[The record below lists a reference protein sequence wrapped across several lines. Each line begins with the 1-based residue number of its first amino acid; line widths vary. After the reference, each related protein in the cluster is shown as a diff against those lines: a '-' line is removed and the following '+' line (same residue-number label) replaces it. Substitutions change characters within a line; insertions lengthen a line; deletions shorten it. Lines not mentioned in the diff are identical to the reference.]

1 LGYRELYARWFQYGA
16 FLPMFRAHGT
26 DAPREIWHFGN
37 PGEPVY
43 DTLVKYLRLRYRLMP
58 YIYSLAGQV
67 THQDYTTLRLLPFD
81 FRDDPITY
89 NIGDEYMFGP
99 AFLVCPV
106 IKPMYFA
113 ANSVPLEG
121 VGKTRSVYLPSGGD
135 WYDFWTG
142 KHYGGGQTI
151 SADAPLETMPLYV
164 RSGSIV
170 PIGPDIQFASDQPD
184 APIELWVYPGRD
196 GSFALYE
203 DEGDN
208 YNYEQGS
215 FATIHMVW
223 NDSTRQLTLDDR
235 QGSYPGMQASKAFR
249 LVIAHGK
256 PFDPLAEETQARQIF
271 YDGKRI
277 VVDL

>member
-1 LGYRELYARWFQYGA
+1 VRWFQYGA

-26 DAPREIWHFGN
+26 DTPREIWRFGN

-67 THQDYTTLRLLPFD
+67 THQDYTMLRALPFD
-81 FRDDPITY
+81 FRHDPNTY
-89 NIGDEYMFGP
+89 DVGDEYMFGP

-106 IKPMYFA
+106 TKPMYFA
-113 ANSVPLEG
+113 ANSIPLEG
-121 VGKTRSVYLPSGGD
+121 VERTRSVYLPFGTD

-142 KHYGGGQTI
+142 ERYAGGQTI

-164 RSGSIV
+164 RSGSII
-170 PIGPDIQFASDQPD
+170 PIGPEIQFSGDKPD
-184 APIELWVYPGRD
+184 APVELWVYPGQD
-196 GSFALYE
+196 GDFTLYE

-208 YNYEQGS
+208 YNYERGS

-223 NDSTRQLTLDDR
+223 NDSTRQLTLDHR
-235 QGSYPGMQASKAFR
+235 QGSYPGMQASKVFR
-249 LVIAHGK
+249 VVIANGK
-256 PFDPLAEETQARQIF
+256 PFDPLAEETQAREILYSGRRMAIEF
-271 YDGKRI
+271 
-277 VVDL
+277 